1 MSRTTVPFRPDGRV
15 RGRRRGGGG
24 GGRRRPPW
32 LVFLPFSLRP
42 RHGTRCECHARASR
56 GPRWSCPSFAP
67 LSSPFVSLGLHLTR
81 HEHVCLTWIDH
92 TPPNLHLSF
101 LLNVDGGSTPPN
113 HTHTP
118 SHSHTVALTTSHT
131 HLSHTDSQPHSHS
144 PRHTTCVT
152 TSHTRTV
159 SHPISHTHA
168 QLRSVV
174 LPCTVRRGKGSTEVQ
189 HGSMSCRHFHLG
201 RNGDGDRWSGRIHT
215 YVDSRSYPI
224 RTMVRPH
231 PHAPPRDRDTLLTER

>member
-1 MSRTTVPFRPDGRV
+1 MVG
-15 RGRRRGGGG
+15 
-24 GGRRRPPW
+24 
-32 LVFLPFSLRP
+32 
-42 RHGTRCECHARASR
+42 
-56 GPRWSCPSFAP
+56 
-67 LSSPFVSLGLHLTR
+67 LSSLFVASTPRDALRVPCSCLSWSSL
-81 HEHVCLTWIDH
+81 V
-92 TPPNLHLSF
+92 LSF
-101 LLNVDGGSTPPN
+101 LRTSILSVRLAWSPPDASRARVFDVDRPHAAEPPPLVSPQRRWGIN
-113 HTHTP
+113 PSQPHTHTP